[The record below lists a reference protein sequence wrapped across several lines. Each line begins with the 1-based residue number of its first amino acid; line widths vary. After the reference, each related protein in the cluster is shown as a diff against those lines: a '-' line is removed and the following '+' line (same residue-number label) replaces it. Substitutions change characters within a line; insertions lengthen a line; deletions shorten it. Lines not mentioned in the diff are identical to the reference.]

1 MTRDVYVEIS
11 IVNIGYR
18 LTHVCPKIATCFH
31 NYVFTT
37 ALYYKPH
44 YTPLMLVVMF
54 HAQESQD
61 ETQGQS
67 TGTSTELNGNVS
79 SFS

>member
-1 MTRDVYVEIS
+1 MFA
-11 IVNIGYR
+11 
-18 LTHVCPKIATCFH
+18 PKIATCFH
-31 NYVFTT
+31 NYVFAT
-37 ALYYKPH
+37 ALYLKPQ
-44 YTPLMLVVMF
+44 YTLLMLVVMFHAHTLLMLVVMF

-67 TGTSTELNGNVS
+67 TDTSTELNGNVS